1 MYIITRP
8 TTTENKYC
16 ENVVTFY
23 CIPRLLFWF
32 SQNLVSQNSLFQA

>member
-23 CIPRLLFWF
+23 CVSKLLF
-32 SQNLVSQNSLFQA
+32 LV